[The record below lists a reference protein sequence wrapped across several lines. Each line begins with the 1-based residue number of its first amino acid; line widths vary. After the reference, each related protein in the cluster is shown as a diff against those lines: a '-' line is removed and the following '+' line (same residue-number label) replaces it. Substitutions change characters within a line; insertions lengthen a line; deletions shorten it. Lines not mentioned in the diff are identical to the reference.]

1 MAAPGQTA
9 SFIEAPHPDNHAYE
23 YWEYCKQCFDTIS
36 KTYKLADTEKPDL
49 QNFALLKSKIAAKHM
64 RSWVLRE
71 NTHQFTL
78 NLVEYAI
85 TVETGGL
92 DEFKLR
98 KQTSEGHY
106 YFYGHMHLRKN
117 FGRALIRPE
126 TLSDKFNELFEK
138 TEIDFDGHKLFSDK
152 YFVQAENEEHF
163 KSCVNSYL
171 LEWMAKTKGMWM
183 EFNGEECLFRLNKAV
198 DAKEAKQ
205 LCEYGLQLSRIIGK

>member
-1 MAAPGQTA
+1 MANPGQIA
-9 SFIEAPHPDNHAYE
+9 NFIEAPHPDSNKYE
-23 YWEYCKQCFDTIS
+23 YWKYCKQCFDAICKS
-36 KTYKLADTEKPDL
+36 YKLVDTEKPDL
-49 QNFALLKSKIAAKHM
+49 QDFALLKSKIAAKHM

-78 NLVEYAI
+78 NLVEYPI
-85 TVETGGL
+85 FIEEGS
-92 DEFKLR
+92 KLSMR
-98 KQTSEGHY
+98 EIKQEDHY

-126 TLSDKFNELFEK
+126 TLTDKFNELFER

-152 YFVQAENEEHF
+152 YFVQAENVDYF
-163 KSCVNSYL
+163 KTSVNSYL
-171 LEWMAKTKGMWM
+171 LEWMGKTKGIWM

-205 LCEYGLQLSRIIGK
+205 LCEYGLQLNRIIGK